1 MKHIIEFQEVGV
13 DKKIKHPVDMN
24 MPMPKKTSYST
35 RHLDACKQRYR

>member
-24 MPMPKKTSYST
+24 MPMPKKNILLNTPFGC
-35 RHLDACKQRYR
+35 L